1 MKKVFFDTNFLLRF
15 YLDDI
20 PTQAL
25 KAKRMV
31 QSAKEGAILLVT
43 DLIVICEMVWV
54 MDSFY
59 NLEKEVISEKIT
71 NLYRTPGVVVFNGD
85 VLPDALSIYITKI
98 LVSEFNLIWFSKV
111 GFHFFF
117 HNVKNCFRCRRFEN
131 LQAIGISRPP
141 CGIGNLLKA

>member
-31 QSAKEGAILLVT
+31 QAAKEGVISLVT

-54 MDSFY
+54 LDSFY
-59 NLEKEVISEKIT
+59 HLDKEVISEKIT
-71 NLYRTPGVVVFNGD
+71 NLYRTRGVVVFNGD
-85 VLPDALSIYITKI
+85 VLPNALSIFATKNIDFTDAVVASSATKNHVEYLASFDKKHMKRLSDLGIKRIELPEEI
-98 LVSEFNLIWFSKV
+98 L
-111 GFHFFF
+111 
-117 HNVKNCFRCRRFEN
+117 
-131 LQAIGISRPP
+131 
-141 CGIGNLLKA
+141 

>member
-31 QSAKEGAILLVT
+31 QAAKEGAILLVT

-59 NLEKEVISEKIT
+59 NLEIEVISEKIT

-85 VLPDALSIYITKI
+85 ILPDALSIHITKNIDFTDAIVVSRAMKNHIEYLASFDKKHMKRLSDYGIKRIESPEEI
-98 LVSEFNLIWFSKV
+98 L
-111 GFHFFF
+111 
-117 HNVKNCFRCRRFEN
+117 
-131 LQAIGISRPP
+131 
-141 CGIGNLLKA
+141 

>member
-1 MKKVFFDTNFLLRF
+1 MKNVFFDTNFLLRF

-31 QSAKEGAILLVT
+31 QAAKDGAILLVT

-59 NLEKEVISEKIT
+59 DLERKVISEKIT
-71 NLYRTPGVVVFNGD
+71 NLYRTPGIVVLNSD
-85 VLPDALSIYITKI
+85 VLPDALSVYVTKNIDFTDAVVASRAAKNHIEYLASFDKKHMKRLADLGIKRIESLEEI
-98 LVSEFNLIWFSKV
+98 L
-111 GFHFFF
+111 
-117 HNVKNCFRCRRFEN
+117 
-131 LQAIGISRPP
+131 
-141 CGIGNLLKA
+141 

>member
-31 QSAKEGAILLVT
+31 EAAKEGAILLVT
-43 DLIVICEMVWV
+43 DLIVTCEMVWV

-59 NLEKEVISEKIT
+59 NLEKEVISEKIS

-85 VLPDALSIYITKI
+85 ILPDAVEVARQISAPLRPASIA
-98 LVSEFNLIWFSKV
+98 S
-111 GFHFFF
+111 
-117 HNVKNCFRCRRFEN
+117 
-131 LQAIGISRPP
+131 A
-141 CGIGNLLKA
+141 

>member
-1 MKKVFFDTNFLLRF
+1 MKKIFFDTNFLLRF

-20 PTQAL
+20 PSQAL

-31 QSAKEGAILLVT
+31 QAAKEGQILLVT

-59 NLEKEVISEKIT
+59 DLGKEVISEKIT

-85 VLPDALSIYITKI
+85 ILPDALSIYVRKNIDFTDAIVASSATKNHIEYLASFDKKHMQRLTDLGIKRIESLKEI
-98 LVSEFNLIWFSKV
+98 L
-111 GFHFFF
+111 
-117 HNVKNCFRCRRFEN
+117 
-131 LQAIGISRPP
+131 
-141 CGIGNLLKA
+141 